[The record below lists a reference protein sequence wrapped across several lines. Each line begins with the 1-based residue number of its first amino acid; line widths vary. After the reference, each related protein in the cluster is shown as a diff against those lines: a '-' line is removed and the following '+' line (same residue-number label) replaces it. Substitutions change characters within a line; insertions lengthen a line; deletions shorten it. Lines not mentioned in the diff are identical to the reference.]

1 MADADTLMAF
11 FLATAIFAYMPGPA
25 LIYATAQTIARGRR
39 GGLMAAFG
47 IHLGGYFHVV
57 AATLGLGFLLSQ
69 VPVAYLVIKFAGAAY
84 LVWLGFRMIVQRV
97 DETAREPVAS
107 RRGRTFIQSVLVEV
121 LNPKTA
127 IFFIAFLPQ
136 FVDPAAAFPAWLQ
149 FLILGAIVNLVFFFC
164 GSCCRLPGAP
174 DCGPDQPEPRGSA
187 HSPLDW
193 RVDSRRP
200 WSAPWPGKQRELTP

>member
-11 FLATAIFAYMPGPA
+11 FLASAIFAYMPGPA
-25 LIYATAQTIARGRR
+25 LFYATAQTIARGHR

-69 VPVAYLVIKFAGAAY
+69 VPVAYLAIKFAGAAY

-97 DETAREPVAS
+97 DATAREPVPS
-107 RRGRTFIQSVLVEV
+107 RPGRTFIQSVLVEV

-149 FLILGAIVNLVFFFC
+149 FLILGTVVNLVFSSADLVAVSLAYRIVGRISQSLAGQRIAHWIG
-164 GSCCRLPGAP
+164 GSILAALGLRLGLESS
-174 DCGPDQPEPRGSA
+174 GN
-187 HSPLDW
+187 
-193 RVDSRRP
+193 
-200 WSAPWPGKQRELTP
+200 

>member
-149 FLILGAIVNLVFFFC
+149 FFDPGRHSKPGFFLLRIL
-164 GSCCRLPGAP
+164 LPSAWRTGLWA
-174 DCGPDQPEPRGSA
+174 GSA
-187 HSPLDW
+187 RAS
-193 RVDSRRP
+193 RV
-200 WSAPWPGKQRELTP
+200 SA

>member
-1 MADADTLMAF
+1 MADMDTLLAF
-11 FLATAIFAYMPGPA
+11 FVASAIFAYMPGPA

-57 AATLGLGFLLSQ
+57 AAALGLGFLLSQ

-84 LVWLGFRMIVQRV
+84 LVWLGFRMVVPRV
-97 DETAREPVAS
+97 DATAPEPVAS
-107 RRGRTFIQSVLVEV
+107 APRRTFMQSVLVEV

-127 IFFIAFLPQ
+127 VFFIAFLPQ

-149 FLILGAIVNLVFFFC
+149 FLILGIIVNVVFSSADLVAVALAHQLV
-164 GSCCRLPGAP
+164 GSFRQSLHGQRIVRWIGGSVLAGFGLRLGLESS
-174 DCGPDQPEPRGSA
+174 GN
-187 HSPLDW
+187 
-193 RVDSRRP
+193 
-200 WSAPWPGKQRELTP
+200 

>member
-84 LVWLGFRMIVQRV
+84 LVWLGF
-97 DETAREPVAS
+97 E
-107 RRGRTFIQSVLVEV
+107 
-121 LNPKTA
+121 
-127 IFFIAFLPQ
+127 
-136 FVDPAAAFPAWLQ
+136 
-149 FLILGAIVNLVFFFC
+149 
-164 GSCCRLPGAP
+164 
-174 DCGPDQPEPRGSA
+174 
-187 HSPLDW
+187 
-193 RVDSRRP
+193 
-200 WSAPWPGKQRELTP
+200 